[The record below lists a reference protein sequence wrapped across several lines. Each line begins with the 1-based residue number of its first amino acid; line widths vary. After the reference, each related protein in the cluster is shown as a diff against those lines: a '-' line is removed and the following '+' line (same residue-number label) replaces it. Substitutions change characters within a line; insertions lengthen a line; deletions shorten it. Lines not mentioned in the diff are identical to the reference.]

1 MKRLVTLAVAL
12 MPSACHAASDAF
24 QLASRYETTPMES
37 FNAIAV
43 YAAAGFF
50 LMALAQMQTLSRL
63 ESRRRK
69 IEEALSRLLAGL

>member
-1 MKRLVTLAVAL
+1 MKSLLTLVVAL
-12 MPSACHAASDAF
+12 VPTACHAASDAF
-24 QLASRYETTPMES
+24 RVSSHLETTPMES
-37 FNAIAV
+37 FNAVAV

-50 LMALAQMQTLSRL
+50 LMALSQMQQLTRM